1 MRRIRAVSRKSAD
14 DFSANLKE
22 RLSNEELTLGVR
34 AETVDVPGGH
44 LAVVL
49 TLTYPDCSVEQR
61 LRAERIA
68 REECARYLQER

>member
-34 AETVDVPGGH
+34 AETVDVPG
-44 LAVVL
+44 V
-49 TLTYPDCSVEQR
+49 T
-61 LRAERIA
+61 
-68 REECARYLQER
+68 